1 MWRRPKTNFNWRP
14 YAPRFVTG
22 LLGIL
27 MAVDA
32 AHTAWSLHAI
42 SQKQAPLQPVT
53 IPTRDPGFDASL
65 VVQAHLFGEPV
76 AAAPAVD
83 ASNAPE
89 TQLALSLSGVI
100 ATNDPNKGYA
110 ILGAA
115 DKPAHLYRIGAS
127 LQDVATSGR
136 LHQVFVDRVVLELDG
151 RLQTLRLPHAGLPVG
166 IAPGQSE
173 VAATSEAHASMA
185 APDQG
190 LGVITP
196 AEGVFANLNVEQH
209 NVDGQAAGLLMHPA
223 KRFQREYGLKD
234 SDVLTAVNGVEITGT
249 DDLASTLKTSA
260 KSLSLTVLRDGI
272 PHTVKLP
279 ASY

>member
-14 YAPRFVTG
+14 HAPRFVTG

-32 AHTAWSLHAI
+32 AHTAWSLHVI
-42 SQKQAPLQPVT
+42 SQKQIPLRPLT
-53 IPTRDPGFDASL
+53 IPKRDPDFDANL
-65 VVQAHLFGEPV
+65 VAQAHLFGELVV
-76 AAAPAVD
+76 AAPPVD
-83 ASNAPE
+83 AASAPE

-100 ATNDPNKGYA
+100 ATKDPNKGYA

-127 LQDVATSGR
+127 LQDVAAGGR

-151 RLQTLRLPHAGLPVG
+151 RLQTLRLPHGDLPVG
-166 IAPGQSE
+166 ITPGHTA
-173 VAATSEAHASMA
+173 VAATSEAPASTA
-185 APDQG
+185 GPDRG

-209 NVDGQAAGLLMHPA
+209 NVDGQAAGVLMHPG

-234 SDVLTAVNGVEITGT
+234 SDVLTAVNGVEITDT
-249 DDLASTLKTSA
+249 DDLASTLETGA

-272 PHTVKLP
+272 PHTVRLP
-279 ASY
+279 ATY

>member
-32 AHTAWSLHAI
+32 AHTAWSLHVI
-42 SQKQAPLQPVT
+42 SQKQTPLQPLT
-53 IPTRDPGFDASL
+53 IPKRDPAFDANL
-65 VVQAHLFGEPV
+65 VVQAHVFGEPV
-76 AAAPAVD
+76 VAAPVD
-83 ASNAPE
+83 AANAPE

-100 ATNDPNKGYA
+100 ATKDPNKGYA

-115 DKPAHLYRIGAS
+115 DKPSHLYRIGAS
-127 LQDVATSGR
+127 LQDVAASGR
-136 LHQVFVDRVVLELDG
+136 LHQVFVDRVVLDLDG
-151 RLQTLRLPHAGLPVG
+151 RLQTLRLPHGGLPVG
-166 IAPGQSE
+166 ITPGHTA
-173 VAATSEAHASMA
+173 VVATSEAQGSTAG
-185 APDQG
+185 PEQG
-190 LGVITP
+190 LGVISP

-209 NVDGQAAGLLMHPA
+209 NVDGRAAGLLMHPA

-249 DDLASTLKTSA
+249 DDLASTLETSA

-279 ASY
+279 ATY

>member
-1 MWRRPKTNFNWRP
+1 MWRRPKTNSNWRP
-14 YAPRFVTG
+14 HAPRVVTG

-27 MAVDA
+27 MAADA
-32 AHTAWSLHAI
+32 AHTAWSLHVI
-42 SQKQAPLQPVT
+42 FQKQIPLQPLT
-53 IPTRDPGFDASL
+53 IPKRDPAFDANL
-65 VVQAHLFGEPV
+65 VAQAHLFGEPV
-76 AAAPAVD
+76 VVAPPVD
-83 ASNAPE
+83 PANAPE

-100 ATNDPNKGYA
+100 ASKDPNKGYA

-127 LQDVATSGR
+127 LQDVVGGR

-151 RLQTLRLPHAGLPVG
+151 RLQTLRLPHGGLPVG
-166 IAPGQSE
+166 ITPGQTA
-173 VAATSEAHASMA
+173 VAATSQAQGSTAG
-185 APDQG
+185 PDQG

-196 AEGVFANLNVEQH
+196 AEGVFGNLNVEQH

-249 DDLASTLKTSA
+249 DDLASTLKTGA

-279 ASY
+279 ATY